1 MEKVGGAIGLLLF
14 FFNDLDEVLQAGDP
28 KQQIGWATPPGAP

>member
-1 MEKVGGAIGLLLF
+1 MEKVGGAVGLF
-14 FFNDLDEVLQAGDP
+14 FFLNDLDEVLQAGDP